1 MPLFTGTGAVLTGSE
16 ERLPRVIRARPVD
29 INPLFFEGRR
39 LEAGVK
45 ILVAPFEGSLF
56 LAVLEQSGTDING
69 VHSFRARVEGTEAG
83 YLFLS
88 TLDGFALGL
97 LNIPEWGMKFEV
109 APVPDK
115 GLHVVREVEASIA
128 GTGEMED
135 GPPVLPPEDSLPAS
149 TPPPDS
155 LAAAAAE
162 VNIDLMIVYTPAASN
177 YASAY
182 GGINLVISQALMLA
196 QLALDSSDSG
206 IRLRLVFSSQ
216 VNYQESGSS
225 YTDLDRLTYT
235 SDGYMDEVHGWRNLY
250 GADLVNLL
258 AEVEDVGGL
267 GWLLTTFSG
276 LPTNAFCLVRVQQ
289 AAATYTLVHEL
300 GHNFGCHHRKDQAD
314 FPGPGISSYSAGWRW
329 IGSDNIRYCSVMS
342 YTDTWDGQY
351 VNRAPYFSSPLILYK
366 GVATGHA
373 ANGDNARTLRETKQV
388 VANYRAEVGGDLWLT
403 ITANT
408 GGTTL
413 PAPGRY
419 SYPSGSVVLITAQP
433 FTRYLFGS
441 WSGNASGSANPV
453 SITMNESKTVTANFL
468 RIIYP
473 PLNAQGRKVLN
484 RSLSQAEYINV
495 LTWEPNPDNENI
507 VNYKI
512 YRVQGQEKTTLA
524 HLNSDVFEFR
534 ERGVA
539 KDRTYT
545 YWVVAVNSEWR
556 EGEPAV
562 LEVR

>member
-1 MPLFTGTGAVLTGSE
+1 
-16 ERLPRVIRARPVD
+16 
-29 INPLFFEGRR
+29 
-39 LEAGVK
+39 
-45 ILVAPFEGSLF
+45 
-56 LAVLEQSGTDING
+56 
-69 VHSFRARVEGTEAG
+69 
-83 YLFLS
+83 
-88 TLDGFALGL
+88 
-97 LNIPEWGMKFEV
+97 
-109 APVPDK
+109 
-115 GLHVVREVEASIA
+115 
-128 GTGEMED
+128 
-135 GPPVLPPEDSLPAS
+135 
-149 TPPPDS
+149 
-155 LAAAAAE
+155 
-162 VNIDLMIVYTPAASN
+162 
-177 YASAY
+177 
-182 GGINLVISQALMLA
+182 
-196 QLALDSSDSG
+196 
-206 IRLRLVFSSQ
+206 RLVFSSQ

-329 IGSDNIRYCSVMS
+329 IGNDNIRYCSVMS

-403 ITANT
+403 IRANT

-545 YWVVAVNSEWR
+545 YWVVAVNFEWR